1 MSQASTLAAPPPADG
16 RVSQA
21 SSAFFKIKSD
31 IIAGRYAPDER
42 LKIADLVAEL
52 DVSPGAVR
60 EALSRLVPEQLVVV
74 GDYKGF
80 TVAPLSTT
88 DLLELTDIR
97 CEIEAIALRRTIER
111 GDVEWESQLVA
122 AAYRLQETPIRVDSG
137 AHWLNPKW
145 IQRHGEFHLALV
157 SACGNK
163 RLVALHKSLYEQ
175 SERYRGLSSFA
186 ENRDVSKEHQEILDI
201 ALSRDADGLVWKM
214 QKHMRLTTEFIIDNF
229 ASKM

>member
-1 MSQASTLAAPPPADG
+1 MSQSSTLTVSPPADG

-31 IIAGRYAPDER
+31 IIAGRYTPGER

-80 TVAPLSTT
+80 TVAPLSTE

-111 GDVEWESQLVA
+111 SDVEWESQLLA
-122 AAYRLQETPIRVDSG
+122 AGYRLQETPLRVDSG
-137 AHWLNPKW
+137 EHWLNPKW
-145 IQRHGEFHLALV
+145 VQRHADFHLALV

-163 RLVALHKSLYEQ
+163 RLLAL
-175 SERYRGLSSFA
+175 RGSCHSMVNTA
-186 ENRDVSKEHQEILDI
+186 TIRSI
-201 ALSRDADGLVWKM
+201 ALVSRTV
-214 QKHMRLTTEFIIDNF
+214 
-229 ASKM
+229 